1 MTSLTDF
8 LTECTI
14 NEDAK
19 EDLRDLLS
27 IRIGVLGIR
36 SRVTPQGKFIFSPT
50 VHRKPISPDF
60 LRSQVRTEFTY
71 SRLSPTSWTFQKE
84 VATITM
90 DEANTI
96 TSLALSLG
104 ALALLNLHPAFAEIH
119 AKDVDFAVELYS
131 ESSPSDYIFDLSIR
145 ECWQLYADDEF
156 NMGDMDYF
164 NKYFL
169 KMVEHYKR
177 YGYNFMTSKMFGD
190 IKQIKISYGPQ

>member
-1 MTSLTDF
+1 MMSLTDF

-19 EDLRDLLS
+19 KELHFLLRH
-27 IRIGVLGIR
+27 RIMLLGIR
-36 SRVTPQGKFIFSPT
+36 SRVTPQGKFIFSPMI
-50 VHRKPISPDF
+50 HRKPISPDF
-60 LRSQVRTEFTY
+60 LRSQVETEFTY

-84 VATITM
+84 VVTITM

-96 TSLALSLG
+96 ASIGLSLG

-119 AKDVDFAVELYS
+119 TKDVDFAVELYS
-131 ESSPSDYIFDLSIR
+131 ESSPSDYIFDLDIT
-145 ECWQLYADDEF
+145 ECCQLYADDEF
-156 NMGDMDYF
+156 NMGDMDYL
-164 NKYFL
+164 NKYLL

-190 IKQIKISYGPQ
+190 IKQIKISYGP